1 MAHQKSLSLWDFFAD
16 CGRSFSHEIS
26 VHTAAASLSF
36 RELFSLADLLAR
48 ALANAGVRD
57 TDIVAVSLPNTLSFV
72 PCVLA
77 LARLHATIA
86 LLSPKY
92 GRSELEAI
100 RHGVRPAFLLS
111 GAALARESGQHL
123 RPRKT
128 ELLGVASVLEDLA
141 LTTLDGHDADQSDRH
156 SLTAAPMDHPA
167 LIKFTSGSTAEP
179 KAIAL
184 SAANL
189 MSEARTIIDS
199 LHYTPADRV
208 LGIVPLC
215 HSYGFDLGVLG
226 VLASGATLVVQD
238 SFVPRRVLTDIS
250 ALGITIFLGVPSMY
264 RFLVDTPLTSPPDF
278 SSIRY
283 LLSCTAPLSPDLITG
298 FHRRYRTPISQH
310 YGASETGAVSTH
322 VPAEVLVRPE
332 SVGVAMT
339 DVVVNIV
346 DPDGRPLPVGTEGE
360 ITVTSRA
367 VAGGYVMGQPPGP
380 SPFRKDAC
388 YWTGDRG
395 LIDGDGFI
403 YVRGRMDDLINVGG
417 FKVSPYEVTRTLES
431 DPRVREAAVV
441 GIKDSM
447 GETVVYAAVTLS
459 ASVTE
464 TELLSVCRARLADY
478 KVPRRIRIYAELPR
492 GPSGKI
498 RLQPDDVAL

>member
-1 MAHQKSLSLWDFFAD
+1 MDATMAHQRLLSLWDFFAN
-16 CGRSFSHEIS
+16 CGRSFSHQIA

-48 ALANAGVRD
+48 SLANIGVRE

-100 RHGVRPAFLLS
+100 GQGVRPAFLLS
-111 GAALARESGQHL
+111 RAALARESGQHL

-128 ELLGVASVLEDLA
+128 ELIGVCSVLEDLA

-189 MSEARTIIDS
+189 LAEAGTIIDS

-208 LGIVPLC
+208 LCIVPLC

-238 SFVPRRVLTDIS
+238 
-250 ALGITIFLGVPSMY
+250 
-264 RFLVDTPLTSPPDF
+264 
-278 SSIRY
+278 
-283 LLSCTAPLSPDLITG
+283 
-298 FHRRYRTPISQH
+298 
-310 YGASETGAVSTH
+310 
-322 VPAEVLVRPE
+322 
-332 SVGVAMT
+332 
-339 DVVVNIV
+339 
-346 DPDGRPLPVGTEGE
+346 
-360 ITVTSRA
+360 
-367 VAGGYVMGQPPGP
+367 
-380 SPFRKDAC
+380 
-388 YWTGDRG
+388 
-395 LIDGDGFI
+395 
-403 YVRGRMDDLINVGG
+403 
-417 FKVSPYEVTRTLES
+417 
-431 DPRVREAAVV
+431 
-441 GIKDSM
+441 
-447 GETVVYAAVTLS
+447 
-459 ASVTE
+459 
-464 TELLSVCRARLADY
+464 
-478 KVPRRIRIYAELPR
+478 
-492 GPSGKI
+492 
-498 RLQPDDVAL
+498 